1 MIGATVTLP
10 LSNMPKK
17 NAQPSGNMY
26 RYQAHIQKRLA
37 DLSTAE
43 QTVAAH
49 LAAHPGQLPFET
61 AESVAKRLGVS
72 SMTVGR
78 TLKALGYK
86 GLGELRKEMRLEMPD
101 AMPAPWSRRGVTD
114 SVPALKNLDRARAMR
129 AEIKAVEAVHTL
141 AETAGWRRAVAALAG
156 ADKVF
161 VVGFQT
167 ERGLAMSFAD
177 QLAYV
182 RPGVRYLSVTN
193 RAFADLRNEATA
205 NSCLVMVDCRRYAR
219 WFRLL
224 AQKAVE
230 LRVSLILVT
239 DAYCRWAGT
248 LTPHLLQASTD
259 SGRFWDNNAPIAC
272 LLNLLVED
280 VIEAL
285 GDAVHSQLDAASEFS
300 AAFVGFDR
308 VHRQRRD
315 HDAGA
320 IAPGRGRR
328 DFPDARSG
336 AKSRRSASTRTRI
349 RER

>member
-10 LSNMPKK
+10 LSTMAK
-17 NAQPSGNMY
+17 NSAPPSRKTY
-26 RYQAHIQKRLA
+26 KYQARIQKRLA

-43 QTVAAH
+43 QAVAAH
-49 LAAHPGQLPFET
+49 LAMHPEQLPFET
-61 AESVAKRLGVS
+61 AGSVAKRLGVS

-86 GLGELRKEMRLEMPD
+86 GLGELRNEMRLEIPD
-101 AMPAPWSRRGVTD
+101 PTHAPWSRRGAAASGPV
-114 SVPALKNLDRARAMR
+114 LKNLDRARAMR
-129 AEIKAVEAVHTL
+129 AELAAVEAVHAL
-141 AETAGWRRAVAALAG
+141 AETAGWQQAVTAIAG
-156 ADKVF
+156 ADKVL

-177 QLAYV
+177 QLTYV
-182 RPGVRYLSVTN
+182 RPGVRYLSVAD
-193 RAFADLRNEATA
+193 RAVADLRNETTA
-205 NSCLVMVDCRRYAR
+205 QSCLVMVDCRRYAR

-224 AQKAVE
+224 ARKAVE
-230 LRVSLILVT
+230 LRVPLILVT

-259 SGRFWDNNAPIAC
+259 SGRFWDNNAPIAS

-315 HDAGA
+315 HDASA

-336 AKSRRSASTRTRI
+336 VKSRRSAGTRTR
-349 RER
+349 ER

>member
-10 LSNMPKK
+10 LSTMAK
-17 NAQPSGNMY
+17 NSAPPFRKTY
-26 RYQAHIQKRLA
+26 KYQARIQKRLA

-43 QTVAAH
+43 QAVAAH
-49 LAAHPGQLPFET
+49 LAMHPEHLPFET

-86 GLGELRKEMRLEMPD
+86 GLGELRNEMRLEIPD
-101 AMPAPWSRRGVTD
+101 PTHAPWSRRGAAASGPV
-114 SVPALKNLDRARAMR
+114 LKNLDRARAMR
-129 AEIKAVEAVHTL
+129 AELAAVEAVHAL
-141 AETAGWRRAVAALAG
+141 AETAGWQQAVTAIAG

-161 VVGFQT
+161 VAGFHT

-177 QLAYV
+177 QLTYV
-182 RPGVRYLSVTN
+182 RPGVRYLSVTD

-205 NSCLVMVDCRRYAR
+205 NSCLIMVDCRRYAR

-224 AQKAVE
+224 AKKAVE
-230 LRVSLILVT
+230 LGLPLILVT
-239 DAYCRWAGT
+239 DAYCRWAGA
-248 LTPHLLQASTD
+248 LTPHVLQARTD
-259 SGRFWDNNAPIAC
+259 SGRFWDNNAPIIS

-285 GDAVHSQLDAASEFS
+285 GDAVHSQLDAASEFI

-308 VHRQRRD
+308 VHRQRRGSD
-315 HDAGA
+315 DDE
-320 IAPGRGRR
+320 PMPDRGRSSST
-328 DFPDARSG
+328 DARTG
-336 AKSRRSASTRTRI
+336 VKSRRSTRSRG
-349 RER
+349 R